1 MTLHSEILF
10 LEIIKL
16 YFKNNS
22 NPLPLKNL
30 KNAFYTLLEI
40 ISIKE
45 RKKYYFNFNEALAH
59 FKDIAEDYINI
70 DNESLFLREETEML
84 ESLIL
89 EHLNS
94 NFSSLDYDIEEY
106 IHNIAMYKV
115 LNITIPLDKTKDLFN
130 LNRKIMD
137 TIYKIAELEIT
148 EKPNNNEIDSLKEL
162 LRDIYSNFQT
172 IALDELTDIKMCCAY
187 YNFLANTT
195 DTSWQIALFSNNP
208 AELSS
213 LATKLIEFI
222 YPELELKLKNGEED
236 INEIFDNE
244 LIILLINLLL
254 SLNLYLKNNK
264 NSPGYEEL
272 THRKYLLLALP
283 DLKAILDY
291 FLSNKTIDDL
301 KLPHISTDYITTT
314 SFEHL
319 KPFILKCLS
328 KLKYS
333 DQEITSNP
341 HLYAKTVINILFIK
355 AFLTYSI
362 NTQSKKQIEF
372 LLSVN
377 ITNNNPKYSITQK
390 LLNELL
396 IEELKLL
403 K

>member
-148 EKPNNNEIDSLKEL
+148 EKPNNNEIDYLKEL

-187 YNFLANTT
+187 YNFLANTI

-208 AELSS
+208 TELSS

-222 YPELELKLKNGEED
+222 CPELELKLKNGEED

-301 KLPHISTDYITTT
+301 KLQSNKMIIRDSYLYLLDSRVSIKKYYGDYEELIRVEVKFANNGEMEHYKKESWMGKDITNTPLG
-314 SFEHL
+314 FDAY
-319 KPFILKCLS
+319 LS
-328 KLKYS
+328 KLNR
-333 DQEITSNP
+333 E
-341 HLYAKTVINILFIK
+341 
-355 AFLTYSI
+355 
-362 NTQSKKQIEF
+362 EF
-372 LLSVN
+372 LKYY
-377 ITNNNPKYSITQK
+377 NN
-390 LLNELL
+390 L
-396 IEELKLL
+396 IK
-403 K
+403 